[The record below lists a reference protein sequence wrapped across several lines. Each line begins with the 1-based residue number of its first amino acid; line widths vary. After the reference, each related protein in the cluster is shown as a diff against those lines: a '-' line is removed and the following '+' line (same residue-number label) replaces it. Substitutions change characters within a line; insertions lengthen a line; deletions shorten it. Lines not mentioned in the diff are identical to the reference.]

1 MHILNATAPC
11 ESALEMS
18 TLLQKTWE
26 MLHNFVD
33 YSL

>member
-1 MHILNATAPC
+1 MHILNATALC
-11 ESALEMS
+11 ESALETS

-26 MLHNFVD
+26 MLYNFAD